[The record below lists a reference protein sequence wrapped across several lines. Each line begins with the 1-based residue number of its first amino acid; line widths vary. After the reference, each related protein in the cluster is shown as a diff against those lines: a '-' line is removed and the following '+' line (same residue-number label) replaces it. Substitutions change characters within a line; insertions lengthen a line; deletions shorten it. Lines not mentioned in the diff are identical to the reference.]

1 MSRVGELETFIQV
14 VDDGSFSAAAR
25 SLGVSKSHVSKTISR
40 LEERLGARLLNRTTR
55 KLNLTDVGQA
65 FLDRGRAIMGEL
77 DEAERAVTALQTEP
91 RGVLR
96 VSAPFSFG
104 LRHLIPVVNEFM
116 GRHPD
121 LRVEL
126 ALDDRRVDLM
136 DEGFDLAV
144 RIAAQLDDSSF
155 IAKRLGRA
163 QPFLLASP
171 SYLAAHGTPTQ
182 PQDLTDHRCLRYAYL
197 RSGATWVLTNAQ
209 GRREVVRADGP
220 FEVNN
225 GDAILQAAEAGLGIG
240 LLPDFICCDAVRA
253 GRLVQVLPDWS
264 LSEAGVWALYPHSR
278 HLSAKVRL
286 FIERMAEAFGGDPWI
301 LS

>member
-14 VDDGSFSAAAR
+14 VDEGSFSAAAR
-25 SLGVSKSHVSKTISR
+25 NLGVSKSHVSKTISK

-55 KLNLTDVGQA
+55 KLNLTDVGHA
-65 FLDRGRAIMGEL
+65 FLERGRAIMAEL

-91 RGVLR
+91 RGLLR
-96 VSAPFSFG
+96 VSAPLSFG
-104 LRHLIPVVNEFM
+104 LRHLIPVVSDFM
-116 GRHPD
+116 VHHPE

-163 QPFLLASP
+163 QPYLLASP
-171 SYLAAHGTPTQ
+171 AYLAAHGTPKH
-182 PQDLTDHRCLRYAYL
+182 PQDLAEHRCLRYAYL
-197 RSGATWVLTNAQ
+197 RSGPTWVLTDDQ
-209 GRREVVRADGP
+209 GRREAVRADGP
-220 FEVNN
+220 LEVNS
-225 GDAILQAAEAGLGIG
+225 GDAILQAAEAGLGVG

-253 GRLVQVLPDWS
+253 GRLVRLLPGWS
-264 LSEAGVWALYPHSR
+264 LSEAGVWALYPHNR

-286 FIERMAEAFGGDPWI
+286 FIEHMVEAFGGDPWAVG
-301 LS
+301 